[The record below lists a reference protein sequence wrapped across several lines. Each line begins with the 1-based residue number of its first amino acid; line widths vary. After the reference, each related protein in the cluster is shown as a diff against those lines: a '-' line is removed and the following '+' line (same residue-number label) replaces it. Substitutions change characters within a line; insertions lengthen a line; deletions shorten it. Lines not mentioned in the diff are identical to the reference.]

1 MKDELCAQIMKEV
14 AALRAKAYKYSTDN
28 NNEDEKSSR
37 HKTCVVKRN
46 RKFEVINIVKKPLNF
61 TQLAFSFCL
70 HNQISSI
77 NFIDVC

>member
-46 RKFEVINIVKKPLNF
+46 RKFEVINI
-61 TQLAFSFCL
+61 CL

>member
-1 MKDELCAQIMKEV
+1 MKDKLCAQIMKEV

-46 RKFEVINIVKKPLNF
+46 RKFEVINIV
-61 TQLAFSFCL
+61 
-70 HNQISSI
+70 
-77 NFIDVC
+77 